1 MHAIEGHGTSTP
13 VGDSTEVETLRQFFS
28 GRVPQPIMLHSLKGL
43 LGHAGWAAGT
53 ASIIAASEYLRNGV
67 FPAQANH
74 RDPSETLARSAAALI
89 VPKQACALPPRWHRI
104 AIDGFGFGGSNA
116 HVVLDSYAGP
126 TPAGSEARDT
136 LAAAQGDDLVCVAAY
151 EVAPTLSTE
160 NGLRFD
166 RQRVSLPKRH
176 VLLPDLVDDMDIS
189 QKLAILLVDGVIAK
203 LPRCDA
209 ALRRETS
216 VVLSHSGKTER
227 GVGATLRVLNPRLR
241 RQFAGL
247 DHVIESLAVASDSVR
262 PSGPYTLQCMMPNV
276 AAGRAALQ
284 LDLNGPNFVVD
295 AGCSLLRP
303 PRPQPLY
310 CCVLE
315 IAALRSL

>member
-1 MHAIEGHGTSTP
+1 M
-13 VGDSTEVETLRQFFS
+13 
-28 GRVPQPIMLHSLKGL
+28 
-43 LGHAGWAAGT
+43 
-53 ASIIAASEYLRNGV
+53 
-67 FPAQANH
+67 
-74 RDPSETLARSAAALI
+74 
-89 VPKQACALPPRWHRI
+89 
-104 AIDGFGFGGSNA
+104 
-116 HVVLDSYAGP
+116 
-126 TPAGSEARDT
+126 
-136 LAAAQGDDLVCVAAY
+136 
-151 EVAPTLSTE
+151 
-160 NGLRFD
+160 
-166 RQRVSLPKRH
+166 SLPKRH

-295 AGCSLLRP
+295 AGSISLEAAATSASLLLRAGDRGATKLVIVAAINANPWRVPYRGSPLPSDESAAAFAVTSRRHAQELGLTVIAPMEELIAMGCKCADGESPATTTAQKVRKVLDQLRRLQP
-303 PRPQPLY
+303 PIR
-310 CCVLE
+310 
-315 IAALRSL
+315 LRSPGRTPLRRRQRSSPSMFPYGSKLLPKTTAQTRGTAMRRRSWRSFRRSRILSRRLP